1 MADKKI
7 TQLDALTS
15 VNSIDLLMVI
25 DDPGGTPVTK
35 KATVQDVINAGALGT
50 YCRWRGES
58 AGDPSSNQAGDIYKD
73 TSDSNKIK
81 IYDGTSYIALN

>member
-7 TQLDALTS
+7 TQLDTLSS

-25 DDPGGTPVTK
+25 DDPSGTPVSK
-35 KATVQDVINAGALGT
+35 KATVQDVVDARALGL

-58 AGDPSSNQAGDIYKD
+58 AGDPGSNQAGDIYKD

-81 IYDGTSYIALN
+81 IYDGSTYIALN